1 MKASHTV
8 TPPNL
13 FVIIRRMLRPIAAVV
28 IALAGVAMARP
39 VVAQVDVIRG
49 RVVGPDSL
57 PLESVAVTAT
67 SISGNVNRTAS
78 TDKNG
83 RFTITFPGGDGDYLV
98 GFAIIG
104 YAPKRFEVKRTADQE
119 ILIANTTM
127 LRTGARLD
135 AVTVT
140 AAREKPKRNDAS
152 PDISGTERT
161 TNPAALPPDEMGNLA
176 AMAASIPGVTLVPG
190 ADGDPSGFSVLG
202 LTPDQNATTLNGM
215 NFGQS
220 NIPRDA
226 GVSSSLVTN
235 PYDVS
240 RGGFSG
246 GQFNLRTQSGSNFIT
261 RWMSLNVDAPQLQW
275 TDAAA
280 RSLGQQ
286 YTNLSLG
293 GRVSGPISFDK
304 AFYNFSYQL
313 GQRANDLRTLLN
325 TDPLGLQT
333 SGIAS
338 DSVSRLLA
346 ILHNQTVPSSIGQLP
361 SRRIANSGSIFG
373 TVDVA
378 PPSSTTGQTFNMTF
392 SGNWGKQTPAS
403 ALTAELPAHSGDRVN
418 WQGFLQ
424 GRHSS
429 YFGIGILS
437 ETQAGYSASRNYGTP
452 YLLLPSGT
460 VRVNSTFADGTDG
473 VKTIAFGGS
482 SALGTSQT
490 SQSVDAANQLSWFSA
505 NNKHKVKF
513 TTEIRRD
520 AYSQDQTTN
529 RLGSFSYNSL
539 AALQANT
546 PAIFTRQL
554 QPRTR
559 SGSEL
564 VGGASLGDSWRF
576 SDALQFQYGLRVDGS
591 RFTQA
596 PTENPDVERIFGV
609 RNNQVPNNA
618 YVSPR
623 LGFSWG
629 YGTAAQVAG
638 FEGAV
643 RGPRAVVRGGAGFFQ
658 NVPAATLIGSAIDN
672 TGLPGSLQ
680 QLVCVGTATPTPDWA
695 GYAAD
700 PSRVP
705 TTCADGSTGTV
716 FANSAPNVS
725 LFSREFA
732 SPRSLRSNLN
742 WSGAVLNNILN
753 ATFEG
758 VYSLNMHQAST
769 VDLNFNPVTRF
780 ALANEGNR
788 PVFVQPTSIVP
799 TTGTIGSGDARVT
812 PLFSHV
818 NELRSDMRSESRQ
831 LSARISP
838 LGFNTN
844 YSWSLA
850 YVYSNFRERTR
861 GFSST
866 VGNPLDVEWA
876 RSPFDS
882 RHQITYNL
890 AYNFYDFVRVS
901 WFGSFRSG
909 TPFTP
914 LIAGDVNGDG
924 FSNDRAFVFNP
935 ATTADPALAASM
947 QSLLDHSSS
956 EARSCLT
963 KQLGT
968 LAGRNSCEGPW
979 TSTASL
985 SFSFNPLKVRL
996 PQRATLSFA
1005 VSNPLGAADLV
1016 LHGENRLRGWGQTA
1030 FPDQSLLYV
1039 RGFDPSTNR
1048 YKYEVNQRFG
1058 STLPAFSA
1066 IRAPVTLTA
1075 MMRIDVGPPRERQL
1089 LTQQLDRGRKT
1100 EGQKTSEQI
1109 LKLIYGSGSLPNAMA
1124 GILRQ
1129 SDSLNLTG
1137 KQADSLATM
1146 NRWYLV
1152 RLDSIWTPV
1161 SKRLAALPDR
1171 YDQAEAYA
1179 LYKHAREGSV
1189 DLLIKLAPSVRDL
1202 LTAEQRRKLPDFLLG
1217 YLDTR
1222 YLASIRSGTSGN
1234 QGMFPGAGP
1243 GAPGAGGGA
1252 QTIVIR

>member
-1 MKASHTV
+1 M
-8 TPPNL
+8 
-13 FVIIRRMLRPIAAVV
+13 RRLLRPLAALVV
-28 IALAGVAMARP
+28 ALATAAIARP
-39 VVAQVDVIRG
+39 VVAQQVDVIRG

-67 SISGNVNRTAS
+67 SISGNVNRTAH

-83 RFTITFPGGDGDYLV
+83 RYTITFPGGEGDYLV

-119 ILIANTTM
+119 ILVADATM
-127 LRTGARLD
+127 LRTGTRLD
-135 AVTVT
+135 AVTVI
-140 AAREKPKRNDAS
+140 AAREKPKRNDAN

-161 TNPAALPPDEMGNLA
+161 ANPAALPPDDMGNLA

-190 ADGDPSGFSVLG
+190 AEGDPSGFSVLG

-226 GVSSSLVTN
+226 GVSTSLVTN

-246 GQFNLRTQSGSNFIT
+246 AQFNIRTQPGSNFIS
-261 RWMSLNVDAPQLQW
+261 RWMSLNVDAPQMQW

-280 RSLGQQ
+280 RALGQQ
-286 YTNLSLG
+286 YRNLSLG
-293 GRVSGPISFDK
+293 GRVSGPISYDK

-313 GQRANDLRTLLN
+313 GQRSNDLRTLLN
-325 TDPLGLQT
+325 TDPLGLRT

-338 DSVSRLLA
+338 DSVSHLLG
-346 ILHNQTVPSSIGQLP
+346 ILHAQSVPSTIGPLP
-361 SRRIANSGSIFG
+361 SQRIANSGQLFG
-373 TVDVA
+373 TIDVA
-378 PPSSTTGQTFNMTF
+378 PPSSTTGQTFNLTM

-403 ALTAELPAHSGDRVN
+403 ALTTELPAHSGDRVN

-429 YFGIGILS
+429 YFGFGVLS
-437 ETQAGYSASRNYGTP
+437 ETQAGYAASRNYGLP
-452 YLLLPSGT
+452 YLSLPSGS
-460 VRVNSTFADGTDG
+460 VRVNSTFDDGTDG
-473 VKTIAFGGS
+473 VKTVAFGGS
-482 SALGTSQT
+482 ASLGTSQT

-539 AALQANT
+539 QALQDNT
-546 PAIFTRQL
+546 PASFVRQL

-564 VGGASLGDSWRF
+564 IGGASLGDSWRF
-576 SDALQFQYGLRVDGS
+576 SDALQFQYGVRVDGS
-591 RFTQA
+591 RFSTTPTQ
-596 PTENPDVERIFGV
+596 NPDVQTVFGV
-609 RNNQVPNNA
+609 NNNYVPNNA
-618 YVSPR
+618 YFSPR

-643 RGPRAVVRGGAGFFQ
+643 RGPRAVVRGGAGIFQ
-658 NVPAATLIGSAIDN
+658 NVPGATLIGAAIDN

-680 QLVCVGTATPTPDWA
+680 QLFCVGPATPTPNWA
-695 GYAAD
+695 GYATD
-700 PSRVP
+700 PSLIP

-725 LFSREFA
+725 LFSRGFA
-732 SPRSLRSNLN
+732 SPRSLRSNLQ
-742 WSGAVLNNILN
+742 WSGAVLNNLLN

-758 VYSLNMHQAST
+758 IYSLNEHQPSS

-780 ALANEGNR
+780 SLADEGNR

-799 TTGTIGSGDARVT
+799 TTGSIGSGDARVT

-838 LGFNTN
+838 LSFNTK

-861 GFSST
+861 GFNST

-890 AYNFYDFVRVS
+890 AYNFFDWVRVS

-924 FSNDRAFVFNP
+924 FSNDRAFIFNP
-935 ATTADPALAASM
+935 STTTDAALATSM
-947 QSLLDHSSS
+947 QSLLDKSSS
-956 EARSCLT
+956 EVRSCLS

-985 SFSFNPLKVRL
+985 SFSFNPLKVRM

-1005 VSNPLGAADLV
+1005 VSNPLGAADLLV
-1016 LHGENRLRGWGQTA
+1016 HGENHLRGWGQTA
-1030 FPDQSLLYV
+1030 FPDQSLLFV

-1075 MMRIDVGPPRERQL
+1075 MMRIDIGPSRERQL

-1100 EGQKTSEQI
+1100 EGQKTGEQI

-1129 SDSLNLTG
+1129 SDSLKLTG

-1146 NRWYLV
+1146 NRWYLI

-1161 SKRLAALPDR
+1161 AKHLAALPDH
-1171 YDQAEAYA
+1171 YDQSEAYN

-1202 LTAEQRRKLPDFLLG
+1202 LSAEQRRKLPDFLLG
-1217 YLDTR
+1217 YLDVR

-1252 QTIVIR
+1252 SVSIIR